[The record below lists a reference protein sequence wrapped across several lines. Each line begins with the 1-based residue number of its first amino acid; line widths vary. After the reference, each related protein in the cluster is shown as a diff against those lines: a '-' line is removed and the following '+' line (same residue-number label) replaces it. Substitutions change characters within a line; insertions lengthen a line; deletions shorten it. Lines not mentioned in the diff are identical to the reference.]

1 MSQHDMLI
9 DTTFG
14 QDVQDGLRA
23 LASGSKGGSAP
34 GTPYAGQIWLEDDV
48 SPWLLKIYDGTDWFT
63 IGEVNATANSFRV
76 KHENGGLEFDASAVV
91 DGDIIVGTGTGTM
104 GLESGAT
111 ARASLGLAI
120 GSDVQAYD
128 ADTAKLDTAQE
139 WTATQ
144 NFNATTLSDGA
155 NISWNASAN
164 QVTSVTL
171 AGNRTLDNPT
181 NMNDGATYILT
192 VKQDATG
199 SRTLSYG
206 TAYKWPGGTAP
217 TLSTGANDI
226 DILTFVSDGTSMFGV
241 IQKDFS

>member
-1 MSQHDMLI
+1 MSQHDMTI

-14 QDVQDGLRA
+14 TDVQNA
-23 LASGSKGGSAP
+23 LQALVTVSKGSSAP
-34 GTPYAGQIWLEDDV
+34 STSYTGQMWLDDT
-48 SPWLLKIYDGTDWFT
+48 STPWLLKIFDGTDWFT
-63 IGEVNATANSFRV
+63 LGEVDATTNSFTV
-76 KHENGGLEFDASAVV
+76 KHESGGLEFDASGVA
-91 DGDIIVGTGTGTM
+91 DGDIIVGTGAGTM

-139 WTATQ
+139 WTAMQ
-144 NFNATTLSDGA
+144 NFNATTLTDGA
-155 NISWNASAN
+155 NISWDVSAN

-181 NMNDGATYILT
+181 NMQDGATFVLT
-192 VKQDATG
+192 AKQDGTG

-206 TAYKWPGGTAP
+206 AAYKWPGGVAP

-241 IQKDFS
+241 IQQDFS

>member
-1 MSQHDMLI
+1 M
-9 DTTFG
+9 
-14 QDVQDGLRA
+14 
-23 LASGSKGGSAP
+23 
-34 GTPYAGQIWLEDDV
+34 
-48 SPWLLKIYDGTDWFT
+48 
-63 IGEVNATANSFRV
+63 
-76 KHENGGLEFDASAVV
+76 V